1 MTIRAALLSLHG
13 DPLARLGGTHHG
25 GQNVYVKELSRYL
38 TELDV
43 EVDVFSRWESDQQP
57 ARETITEGARVI
69 RINVG
74 PGRSI
79 PKEQTLSLLPDISRW
94 MVDYCREHELTYDLI
109 HSHYYFSGA
118 VGVYLSNLWGI
129 PLLHTYHSLG
139 AVKEKALGQDDPSPE
154 QRIAVEKKISQ
165 TADRI
170 IATAPQEKSDLT
182 KYYGADSSKVAV
194 VPCGVNLELF
204 QPVPRKEARREIGF
218 SPRDFLVTYVGRLEK
233 RKGIDTLLQALHIL
247 EDDEVQAVIV
257 GGPQTRKDFLSW
269 TELGEE
275 PFQVYRALMEE
286 YDLAGQVTFTG
297 GKDQSELSK
306 YYSAADVTVIPSYY
320 EPFGL
325 TAIEAMACGSSV
337 IASRVGGLKTSV
349 EEDHVGLLFDPRN
362 PRNLADKIERLKS
375 FPPTNQKYQENA
387 RPYVIEKFS
396 WSQVTRQIVEIY
408 HRVLRE

>member
-1 MTIRAALLSLHG
+1 MSITAALLSLHG
-13 DPLARLGGTHHG
+13 DPLARLGGSHHG

-43 EVDVFSRWESDQQP
+43 KVNVFSRWESDQQP
-57 ARETITEGARVI
+57 ARETITEGAQVI

-74 PGRSI
+74 PPSPI
-79 PKEQTLSLLPDISRW
+79 PKEKTLSLLPDISRW
-94 MVDYCREHELTYDLI
+94 MVDFCREHELVYDLI

-118 VGVYLSNLWGI
+118 VGVYLSNSWDV

-139 AVKEKALGQDDPSPE
+139 AVKEKVLGRDDPSPR

-182 KYYGADSSKVAV
+182 KYYGTDASKVVV

-204 QPVPRKEARREIGF
+204 QPVDREEARQAIGF
-218 SPRDFLVTYVGRLEK
+218 STRDFLITYVGRLEK

-247 EDDEVQAVIV
+247 EDDEVQVVIV

-275 PFQVYRALMEE
+275 PFQAYRALIEE

-297 GKDQSELSK
+297 GKDQDQLSK
-306 YYSAADVTVIPSYY
+306 YYSAADITVIPSYY

-337 IASRVGGLKTSV
+337 IASRVGGLKSTV

-362 PRNLADKIERLKS
+362 PRDLADNIERLKS
-375 FPPTNQKYQENA
+375 FPPTNEKYQKNA
-387 RPYVIEKFS
+387 RPYVVEKFS

-408 HRVLRE
+408 HRVLQR